1 MDKTNKELAV
11 ELAKYVV
18 LASVL
23 KNNDST
29 KKPLTG
35 EDVQNILKDAT
46 SPCVIWT
53 KECNF
58 LSAQSNSFAAL
69 LSCFISF
76 FSFFTFSRSFCIHAI
91 QFLPF

>member
-29 KKPLTG
+29 KKAINRRRCAKYP
-35 EDVQNILKDAT
+35 KR
-46 SPCVIWT
+46 
-53 KECNF
+53 
-58 LSAQSNSFAAL
+58 L
-69 LSCFISF
+69 LL
-76 FSFFTFSRSFCIHAI
+76 RRV
-91 QFLPF
+91 

>member
-35 EDVQNILKDAT
+35 EDVQNYPKR
-46 SPCVIWT
+46 
-53 KECNF
+53 
-58 LSAQSNSFAAL
+58 L
-69 LSCFISF
+69 LL
-76 FSFFTFSRSFCIHAI
+76 RRV
-91 QFLPF
+91 